1 LLPDNVNV
9 PEPALVRIAE
19 DAPSL
24 MIPVMDEV
32 SELVILR
39 VPCTLMA
46 AADNAPVVIV
56 IFPIAVVPPIAPVK
70 VTSPVPAATVNV
82 FPAVPALVVPLN
94 VTLEL
99 VVVNVMLLEMVAL
112 PVYVCVDE
120 VVTLAPRLEV
130 VDTDSVVNPVAAP
143 SKSKAPV
150 MIKALFPPARVDP
163 KLTIDPSN
171 VLFPPYNIEAPV

>member
-1 LLPDNVNV
+1 
-9 PEPALVRIAE
+9 
-19 DAPSL
+19 
-24 MIPVMDEV
+24 
-32 SELVILR
+32 
-39 VPCTLMA
+39 MA